1 MTGGDDPVGAG
12 DTPARRVRALADRIG
27 AAETAA
33 WCGDLLAG
41 HVSYD
46 DPDLPPLSSLGRGSS
61 VAMAVRLEAAG
72 ADYWP
77 RVWAARGL
85 LHCWPAP
92 VQPALTAALVGA
104 LSDPAWRVREMA
116 AKVSARHEVG
126 ETADTL
132 LPCVAD
138 PVPRVRAAA
147 VRALG
152 VVGETEHVDAVL
164 GALTDDDLDV
174 RKAAERAVGRL
185 ERRLDRT
192 L

>member
-1 MTGGDDPVGAG
+1 M
-12 DTPARRVRALADRIG
+12 RALADRIG

-61 VAMAVRLEAAG
+61 VATAARLEAAG

-85 LHCWPAP
+85 LHCWPSP
-92 VQPALTAALVGA
+92 VQPAVTAALVGA

-116 AKVSARHEVG
+116 AKVAARHEVG
-126 ETADTL
+126 ETADAL
-132 LPCVAD
+132 LPCLSD

-152 VVGETEHVDAVL
+152 TVGETEHVDAVL
-164 GALTDDDLDV
+164 
-174 RKAAERAVGRL
+174 
-185 ERRLDRT
+185 RRTAPTTTSTCARPRSARSHGSSSGLDRT

>member
-1 MTGGDDPVGAG
+1 VTREDDAVGGG

-33 WCGDLLAG
+33 WCGELLAG

-61 VAMAVRLEAAG
+61 VATADRLEAAG

-85 LHCWPAP
+85 LHCWPAHG
-92 VQPALTAALVGA
+92 QPAVTAALVGA
-104 LSDPAWRVREMA
+104 LTDPAWRVREMA
-116 AKVSARHEVG
+116 AKVAARHEVG
-126 ETADTL
+126 ETAGAL
-132 LPCVAD
+132 LPCTSD

-152 VVGETEHVDAVL
+152 AVGEGEHVDAVL
-164 GALTDDDLDV
+164 AALTDDDLDV
-174 RKAAERAVGRL
+174 RKAAERAVARL
-185 ERRLDRT
+185 EDRLDRT